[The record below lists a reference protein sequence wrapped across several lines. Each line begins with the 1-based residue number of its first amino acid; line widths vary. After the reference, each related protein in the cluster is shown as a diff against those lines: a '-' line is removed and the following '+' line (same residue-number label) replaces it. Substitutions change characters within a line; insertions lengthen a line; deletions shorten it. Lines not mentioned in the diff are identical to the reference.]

1 MKKRIKAAWLA
12 FLNPEIIETKDEL
25 DELTGAL
32 TRRSFKR
39 LAEPELARAKRGQ
52 SLSLVYLDFDNLKEI
67 NDTKGHPEGDLY
79 LEKFAQIIM
88 GNIRPYDLFARWG
101 GDEFV
106 LLLPGVDL
114 VVVGEIIS
122 RLYNLF
128 PHFSW
133 GITSLCDGDDLGS
146 LIKRADEEI
155 YQMKASKKK

>member
-12 FLNPEIIETKDEL
+12 FKNPEIIEAK

-39 LAEPELARAKRGQ
+39 LVGPELARAKRGQ
-52 SLSLVYLDFDNLKEI
+52 SLSLVYLDLDNLKEV
-67 NDTKGHPEGDLY
+67 NDIKGHPEGDLY
-79 LEKFAQIIM
+79 LEKFAQTIM
-88 GNIRPYDLFARWG
+88 SGIRPYDLFTRWG

-106 LLLPGVDL
+106 LLLSGVDL
-114 VVVGEIIS
+114 VVAEKIIS

-133 GITSLCDGDDLGS
+133 GISSLCDGDDLGN
-146 LIKRADEEI
+146 LIERADEELR
-155 YQMKASKKK
+155 QMKASKKK